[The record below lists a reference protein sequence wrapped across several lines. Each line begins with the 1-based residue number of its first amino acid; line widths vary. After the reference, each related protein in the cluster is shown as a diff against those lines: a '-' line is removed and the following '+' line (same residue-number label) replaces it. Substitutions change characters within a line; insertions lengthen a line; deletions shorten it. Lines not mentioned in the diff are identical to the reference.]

1 VLSIGTHLIPHPR
14 KAASGGED
22 AFFTNSDAGGVFA
35 IADGVSGYFIFE
47 TVSPPKRSAAVS
59 CNQCLYLLLHLSVRR
74 TFNKYMLLSLICIN
88 TWLLS
93 C

>member
-1 VLSIGTHLIPHPR
+1 LEAVLSIGTHLIPHPR

-47 TVSPPKRSAAVS
+47 TVSPPKKKCCRELQSMPLPPPTS
-59 CNQCLYLLLHLSVRR
+59 ECP
-74 TFNKYMLLSLICIN
+74 
-88 TWLLS
+88 
-93 C
+93 